1 MQTFNHHFE
10 CVCSGKSSSCRP
22 SSVDAFLTVLEIKVI
37 PFNGCLGLD
46 RNPTISTGGA
56 VCLTIRS
63 GCTLSAQELV
73 EVFYV
78 ELS

>member
-1 MQTFNHHFE
+1 M
-10 CVCSGKSSSCRP
+10 CLLCKSSSCRP
-22 SSVDAFLTVLEIKVI
+22 SSSSVDAFLTVLEIKVI

-56 VCLTIRS
+56 FCLTIRS
-63 GCTLSAQELV
+63 GCTHSAQELV

>member
-1 MQTFNHHFE
+1 M
-10 CVCSGKSSSCRP
+10 CLLCKSSSCRP
-22 SSVDAFLTVLEIKVI
+22 SSSSSVDAFLTVSEIKVI